1 MNPILEPSPMPTQTM
16 NIGNTASGGI
26 GRSSSTTGST
36 TFRTTRTCP
45 ASKPSATASTAAAA
59 KPMTTRSSVAPTCC
73 QSCPFMASSTMAP
86 STTHGAGKNSGLNGR
101 VSWTRPPARL
111 QRRTNTSRAASRH
124 RRARAG
130 GSGSPCSPHSI
141 MAGTLVSNMAR
152 ILYCRVQPVN
162 ESSGRPRHRPPY
174 AAGHPR
180 RANEADAPFSR
191 RRGIIPAEETNMATS
206 VGFIGVGNMGNP
218 MAGNVLKNFPLTVFD
233 MNPAAMGNLVAAG
246 ARKAASAQEVVEQ
259 SEIVLTCLPA
269 SPDVE
274 ALYLAAGG
282 LVERARPGI
291 ILIDLSSVLP
301 STPRKIEPRARERG
315 VHFLE
320 APVSGGVSGA
330 RAATLAVMVGG
341 DRDVL
346 ERARPVLRSIGP
358 NIFSV
363 GPVGA
368 GNTVKAINNMM
379 ACVNSLAMMEGVV
392 LARKPGLDPMTVYEA
407 VRASSGGSKALARI
421 PGNIVPRNFAP
432 GFKVQLMNKDLE
444 TFTTI
449 AKELHVP
456 VSFANVAQRYQQAA
470 LAAGLA
476 DQDTSVAVTIIEK
489 LAGLD

>member
-1 MNPILEPSPMPTQTM
+1 
-16 NIGNTASGGI
+16 
-26 GRSSSTTGST
+26 
-36 TFRTTRTCP
+36 
-45 ASKPSATASTAAAA
+45 
-59 KPMTTRSSVAPTCC
+59 MT
-73 QSCPFMASSTMAP
+73 
-86 STTHGAGKNSGLNGR
+86 
-101 VSWTRPPARL
+101 
-111 QRRTNTSRAASRH
+111 
-124 RRARAG
+124 
-130 GSGSPCSPHSI
+130 
-141 MAGTLVSNMAR
+141 
-152 ILYCRVQPVN
+152 
-162 ESSGRPRHRPPY
+162 
-174 AAGHPR
+174 
-180 RANEADAPFSR
+180 
-191 RRGIIPAEETNMATS
+191 TS

-246 ARKAASAQEVVEQ
+246 ARKAGSAQEVVEQ
-259 SEIVLTCLPA
+259 SDIVLTCLPA

-274 ALYLAAGG
+274 ALYLGAGG
-282 LVERARPGI
+282 LVERARPDT

-301 STPRKIEPRARERG
+301 STPRKIEARARERG

-341 DRDVL
+341 DPAVL

-363 GPVGA
+363 GSVGA

-392 LARKPGLDPMTVYEA
+392 LARKAGLDPMTVYE
-407 VRASSGGSKALARI
+407 VVKASSGGSKALERI
-421 PGNIVPRNFAP
+421 TTAIVPRNFAP

-444 TFTTI
+444 TFNTI

-470 LAAGLA
+470 LAAGLG
-476 DQDTSVAVTIIEK
+476 DQDTSVAFTIIER
-489 LAGLD
+489 LAGLE